1 MLEEFRE
8 IESGK
13 KDDRPQLT
21 AALAACRRHRA
32 VLVIAKLD
40 RLARRVSFIS
50 TLMDGDVD
58 FVACDFP
65 QANRLTVHI
74 LAAVAEHE
82 HRLISERTRA
92 ALAAAKARGVKLG
105 GNPASLRNRE
115 GGWTRSAQVRRER
128 AARRAADLHPV
139 IEAVR
144 SGGAASYAATA
155 AGLNARGVPAP
166 RGGRWHPNTVRQVL
180 RRGEHR

>member
-1 MLEEFRE
+1 M
-8 IESGK
+8 ESG
-13 KDDRPQLT
+13 
-21 AALAACRRHRA
+21 
-32 VLVIAKLD
+32 VE
-40 RLARRVSFIS
+40 
-50 TLMDGDVD
+50 

-92 ALAAAKARGVKLG
+92 ALAVAKARGVKLG
-105 GNPASLRNRE
+105 GDPASLKNRAL
-115 GGWTRSAQVRRER
+115 GWTRSAQVRRER
-128 AARRAADLHPV
+128 AARRAAELRPV

-144 SGGAASYAATA
+144 AGGAASYATMA

-180 RRGEHR
+180 RAAAGASAGPQPA